1 VPGSG
6 ACIAGSGKKNG
17 GKAAVAIAHN
27 LLIII
32 WYVLRDGVEFQ
43 DLGPD
48 YFTRPGS
55 PATTR
60 RKDQL
65 VHELRALGDTVEV
78 ITAA

>member
-1 VPGSG
+1 VASK
-6 ACIAGSGKKNG
+6 IFM
-17 GKAAVAIAHN
+17 AVTDVVVAHN

-55 PATTR
+55 PANTR

-65 VHELRALGDTVEV
+65 LQALRALSYTVEV
-78 ITAA
+78 TPAA